1 MRMSLFGETKAWQSK
16 YTNLI
21 QKPLTNVIP
30 SHYNENQIEDH
41 QVIKITQIVPRHN
54 IKISPRID

>member
-1 MRMSLFGETKAWQSK
+1 MRMSLFGETKARQSK
-16 YTNLI
+16 YTILN